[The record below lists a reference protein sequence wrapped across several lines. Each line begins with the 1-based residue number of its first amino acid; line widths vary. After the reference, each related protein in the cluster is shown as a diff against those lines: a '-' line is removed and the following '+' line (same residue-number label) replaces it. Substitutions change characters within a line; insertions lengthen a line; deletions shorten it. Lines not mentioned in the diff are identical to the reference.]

1 MPRIR
6 STIKSLA
13 RTAAGVLAA
22 ALLHGCATTYEMEV
36 DAIRNPEPVAE
47 GAESYAIVPRDP
59 NTNTNDLR
67 YKETVGWIKT
77 ALSAK
82 GYYEALDPQAAD
94 MVIQVDYGMEP
105 PRREIK
111 IVQEPVYAQIRQPDQ
126 VRAVTIVDP
135 VTKKP
140 RTSYVTVRGGYT
152 TELAGYRD
160 RAVSVLVNE
169 KYLVLT
175 AKENKMGEASAD
187 TPPEELWSVTVRN
200 DDESDDLREY
210 LPIMAAAATD
220 SINSDTGNGTKV
232 RLKSDDE
239 VVSFIKQGLAKEPLA
254 SAQ

>member
-1 MPRIR
+1 M
-6 STIKSLA
+6 SLPFRTFA
-13 RTAAGVLAA
+13 RAAAGMMA
-22 ALLHGCATTYEMEV
+22 ALVLHGCATTYEMEV
-36 DAIRNPEPVAE
+36 DAIKNPEPVAS
-47 GAESYAIVPRDP
+47 GAESYVIVPRDP
-59 NTNTNDLR
+59 NTDTSDLR

-82 GYYEALDPQAAD
+82 GYYEALDPAEAD

-126 VRAVTIVDP
+126 VRAVTIIDP
-135 VTKKP
+135 VTKTP
-140 RTSYVTVRGGYT
+140 RTSYVTVSGGYT

-175 AKENKMGEASAD
+175 AKENKLGEASAD
-187 TPPEELWSVTVRN
+187 SPPEEIWSVTVRN

-210 LPIMAAAATD
+210 LPIMASAATD
-220 SINSDTGNGTKV
+220 YINEDTGDGTKV

-239 VVSFIKQGLAKEPLA
+239 VIAFIKAGLAKEPLA